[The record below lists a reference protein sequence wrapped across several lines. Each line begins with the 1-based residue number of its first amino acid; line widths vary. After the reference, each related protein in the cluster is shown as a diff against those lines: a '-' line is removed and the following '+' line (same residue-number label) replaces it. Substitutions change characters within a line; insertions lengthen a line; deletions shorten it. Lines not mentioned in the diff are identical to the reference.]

1 MYCICRS
8 PSWGA
13 WIEIPVIPPSPKDL
27 SVAPPR
33 GERGLKFSFGAALP
47 PLARRSPS
55 WGAWIE
61 IVCVGVYGCVINCRS
76 PSWGA
81 WIEISYEPLILRR
94 ANVAPPRGERGLK
107 STAAARKASRKS
119 RSPSWGA
126 WIEMY
131 ALSDNSPGYVMS
143 LPLVGSVD

>member
-81 WIEISYEPLILRR
+81 WIEISYGYIIQQILYCRSPSWGAWIEMLTVTVPRR
-94 ANVAPPRGERGLK
+94 KSAVAPPRGERGLK
-107 STAAARKASRKS
+107 YQIFDC
-119 RSPSWGA
+119 RSHADG
-126 WIEMY
+126 
-131 ALSDNSPGYVMS
+131 S